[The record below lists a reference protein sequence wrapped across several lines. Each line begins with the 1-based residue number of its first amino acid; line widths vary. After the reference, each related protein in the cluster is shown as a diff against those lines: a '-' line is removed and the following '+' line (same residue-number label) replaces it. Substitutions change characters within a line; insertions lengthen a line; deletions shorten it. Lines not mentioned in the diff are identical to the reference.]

1 MPSKEEA
8 ELWKKQ
14 LVENAEKKIIELTDS
29 DQFKNYLTT
38 LSKFHSYS
46 INNINL
52 IYSQN
57 PDATHVAGFKQWGTD
72 FNRKVNKGEKA
83 IRIAAPSLK
92 SCQKKKR

>member
-52 IYSQN
+52 NNGGLIL
-57 PDATHVAGFKQWGTD
+57 TVKLI
-72 FNRKVNKGEKA
+72 KA
-83 IRIAAPSLK
+83 KKLLELQHQSLK

>member
-57 PDATHVAGFKQWGTD
+57 PDATHVASG
-72 FNRKVNKGEKA
+72 
-83 IRIAAPSLK
+83 L
-92 SCQKKKR
+92 

>member
-38 LSKFHSYS
+38 LSKFH
-46 INNINL
+46 
-52 IYSQN
+52 
-57 PDATHVAGFKQWGTD
+57 
-72 FNRKVNKGEKA
+72 
-83 IRIAAPSLK
+83 
-92 SCQKKKR
+92 